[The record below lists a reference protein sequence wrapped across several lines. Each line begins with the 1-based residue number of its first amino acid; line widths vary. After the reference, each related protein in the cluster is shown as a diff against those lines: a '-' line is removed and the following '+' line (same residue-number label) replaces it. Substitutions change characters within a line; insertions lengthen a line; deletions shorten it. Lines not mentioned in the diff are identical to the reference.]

1 MHHTERLKA
10 CLQRV
15 ICDPAFPLAELDAW
29 FTPDYCQE
37 VNGERLDYPAF
48 HQHIATLRRHL
59 AGASIEFVSTLAQGG
74 AGALDPCGTGH
85 PPGRRHPGLQGE
97 RPLHLSRRSDLPHR
111 RGDLSAG
118 RQQGGCG
125 YRLAALTAGNP
136 QTPPWRAGRQT
147 TRPQAAGSRRARR
160 WRALDKAPG
169 SS

>member
-59 AGASIEFVSTLAQGG
+59 AGASIEFVATLAQGERVHSTHVVRATRQDG
-74 AGALDPCGTGH
+74 GTLVCKVS
-85 PPGRRHPGLQGE
+85 GLFTFRGDT
-97 RPLHLSRRSDLPHR
+97 DLPYR
-111 RGDLSAG
+111 RGNLSAG

-125 YRLAALTAGNP
+125 YRLTALTAGNP

-160 WRALDKAPG
+160 WRARDKAPG

>member
-59 AGASIEFVSTLAQGG
+59 AGASIEFVATLAQGERCPSQIG
-74 AGALDPCGTGH
+74 GH
-85 PPGRRHPGLQGE
+85 LWKSNIKIKTSLILFRCMYQVFCFIETFLC
-97 RPLHLSRRSDLPHR
+97 SREPFQLFPYLCIDLCQIADCSPVNI
-111 RGDLSAG
+111 
-118 RQQGGCG
+118 QC
-125 YRLAALTAGNP
+125 LTN
-136 QTPPWRAGRQT
+136 RDILF
-147 TRPQAAGSRRARR
+147 S
-160 WRALDKAPG
+160 
-169 SS
+169 